1 MYISLKLLFYFH
13 LVVFL
18 LFFAFSFD
26 VNVGDDVIM
35 SDDGTCRLHH
45 CLLEFISFSDTVQ
58 RASSSHQKRSLNTFL
73 KGYLSSCLQTSLWTS
88 PFLFFFHISYDAR
101 DSNRRSTRMLALNSI
116 HIISEHVHC
125 EWSNYSIERE
135 KKTNVYLWHFIHFR
149 IDNVISLPFLRVFA
163 FNSKAF
169 QHRFLLHDL
178 KYIYFYRFAG
188 HAFILSCI
196 HVWLFSRLHSSFF
209 PYFEDHLYGF
219 IMMLITYA
227 AAVAVWTCVCVC
239 GGLRDGDSYLQHF
252 FRFDLFKKQRS
263 FFFFTRW
270 SMTRFPPPLLQSF
283 LSLSKIKLKNCL
295 FSDARCRL
303 H

>member
-1 MYISLKLLFYFH
+1 MTHVIRIDDRRECWHWTRSILF
-13 LVVFL
+13 
-18 LFFAFSFD
+18 
-26 VNVGDDVIM
+26 
-35 SDDGTCRLHH
+35 
-45 CLLEFISFSDTVQ
+45 
-58 RASSSHQKRSLNTFL
+58 LNTFIVNEVIIQ
-73 KGYLSSCLQTSLWTS
+73 S
-88 PFLFFFHISYDAR
+88 
-101 DSNRRSTRMLALNSI
+101 RRG
-116 HIISEHVHC
+116 
-125 EWSNYSIERE
+125 
-135 KKTNVYLWHFIHFR
+135 KKQTNVYLWHFIHFR

-163 FNSKAF
+163 LNSKAF

-270 SMTRFPPPLLQSF
+270 SMTRFPTPSPV
-283 LSLSKIKLKNCL
+283 L
-295 FSDARCRL
+295 FKSV
-303 H
+303 